1 MIISSFSAPSNN
13 LALTQ
18 QLLKQAQSVQTQ
30 AAAQAQVQG
39 PPLPPKPPTNPTD
52 GGPPATGSTSLL
64 DTFA

>member
-1 MIISSFSAPSNN
+1 VIISSFSAPSSN

-18 QLLKQAQSVQTQ
+18 QLLKQAQSVQVQ
-30 AAAQAQVQG
+30 AAAQAQGAPITPTQ
-39 PPLPPKPPTNPTD
+39 PTNPTA